1 MGTRA
6 VIAGGSMAGLLAA
19 KVLSRWYDEV
29 VVLDRDQ
36 LPLDAVHRK
45 GVPQSRHAHGLL
57 ARGHQTIER
66 LVPGFRDEIVRRG
79 AVQNDL
85 HNDVLWYNEGRLLKR
100 APSNLTGLLAGRPL
114 IESVLRAK
122 VTEVPNII
130 TRPGTTVDGLTAE
143 NGRVTGVRVN
153 GERLDAELVVDA
165 TGRSNRGPTWLR
177 ELGYDAAPE
186 DEVRAGI
193 VYTTREY
200 RRVPGDVDF
209 TGVISGH
216 YPDNPIGCGVGAND
230 GDRWLVTLVGM
241 ADNPPPDQPG
251 AFEDFAAQLD
261 GPELHRLITRAEPL
275 TEPVR
280 YRIGPSVRRRYEKAS
295 RLPEGFVAAG
305 DSLVCF
311 NPAYGQGMTIAALA
325 AEHLAEVLESG
336 DDQLTRRYFT
346 GMAKIVDTAWVMSV
360 SNDLRFDATVGK
372 QPLASRLLVRYL
384 SRLNKAAQTDP
395 VVGRRFLEVA
405 NLLATPPSLLT
416 PSTLLRVLR
425 AG

>member
-6 VIAGGSMAGLLAA
+6 VIAGGSVAGLLTA
-19 KVLSRWYDEV
+19 KVLSGWYDEV
-29 VVLDRDQ
+29 VVLDRDE

-66 LVPGFRDEIVRRG
+66 LVPGFRDELIGRG
-79 AVQNDL
+79 ALENDQ
-85 HNDVLWYNEGRLLKR
+85 HNDVLLYNEGRLLKR

-122 VTEVPNII
+122 VAEVPNII
-130 TRPGTTVDGLTAE
+130 TRPGTAVDGLTAE
-143 NGRVTGVRVN
+143 SGRLTGVRIN
-153 GERLDAELVVDA
+153 GERLDANLVVDA

-177 ELGYDAAPE
+177 ELGYDAAPV

-193 VYTTREY
+193 VYTSREY
-200 RRVPGDVDF
+200 RRVQGDADF
-209 TGVISGH
+209 LGVISGH
-216 YPDNPIGCGVGAND
+216 YPENPVGCGAGAND

-241 ADNPPPDQPG
+241 ENNPPPAEPG
-251 AFEDFAAQLD
+251 VFEDFAAQLD

-280 YRIGPSVRRRYEKAS
+280 YRIGPSVRRRYEKAR
-295 RLPEGFVAAG
+295 RLPEGFIAAG

-325 AEHLAEVLESG
+325 AEHLAEVLENG
-336 DDQLTRRYFT
+336 DAQLTRRYFS
-346 GMAKIVDTAWVMSV
+346 GMAKIVDTAWVMST
-360 SNDLRFDATVGK
+360 SNDRRFDTTADK

-384 SRLNKAAQTDP
+384 SRLNKAATTDV
-395 VVGRRFLEVA
+395 VVGRAFLEVA
-405 NLLATPPSLLT
+405 NLLAAPPSLLKPT
-416 PSTLLRVLR
+416 TLFRVLR
-425 AG
+425 SG